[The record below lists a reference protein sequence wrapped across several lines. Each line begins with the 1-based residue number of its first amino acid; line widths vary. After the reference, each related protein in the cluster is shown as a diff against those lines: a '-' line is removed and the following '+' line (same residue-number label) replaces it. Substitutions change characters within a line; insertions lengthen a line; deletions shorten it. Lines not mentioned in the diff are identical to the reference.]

1 MRENDEPS
9 GRSKAWIWILALV
22 LIALLMVPFLSMGV
36 ALTKSGL
43 STVLGREKKAQ
54 ALQSTKTPEANA
66 QDSNDLGGL
75 RAMLEKAAA
84 GVVKVPQLS
93 PKMKE
98 VQIQA
103 PAASITK
110 ATSESHSLLSDRHL
124 QYVEA
129 VDNDRIRIIVII
141 SSKEWPELS
150 GSLQMAAQK
159 DGFIYH
165 GPSQTATTG
174 DQADSMVAEI
184 EILKKLGD

>member
-1 MRENDEPS
+1 MRDNDEPS
-9 GRSKAWIWILALV
+9 GRSKAWIWILVLV
-22 LIALLMVPFLSMGV
+22 LITLLSVPFISMGV
-36 ALTKSGL
+36 AITKSGL
-43 STVLGREKKAQ
+43 SAVLGREKRAQSVQNTKA
-54 ALQSTKTPEANA
+54 PEENA
-66 QDSNDLGGL
+66 HESNDLGGL

-84 GVVKVPQLS
+84 GAIKVPQLN

-110 ATSESHSLLSDRHL
+110 ATSEIHTLLSDRHL